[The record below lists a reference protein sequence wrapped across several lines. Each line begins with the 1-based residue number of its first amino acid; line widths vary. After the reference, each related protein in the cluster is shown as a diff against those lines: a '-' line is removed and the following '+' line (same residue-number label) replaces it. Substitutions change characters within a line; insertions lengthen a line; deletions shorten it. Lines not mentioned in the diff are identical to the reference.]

1 MIGCKEI
8 SGIRS
13 KKCKFLLVERQGT
26 KHYLLVYAKPAACE
40 MQYNTLRMMRLRAM
54 RVPKVVQMADNEILL
69 DYIEGNTL
77 YEEVSAGPVFKFAML
92 ASSLAK
98 FMQDF
103 CTYNPDKRMGD
114 IDLRGYIVR
123 GSIIYGFDF
132 DCIITGTYAEEIADA
147 ICSIVSEP
155 KIAKDRQLSFSRYLY
170 QASGLSKEELTAALD
185 AIIPL
190 CNGMTVGREELLK
203 ALF

>member
-13 KKCKFLLVERQGT
+13 KKCKFLLVERQGNR
-26 KHYLLVYAKPAACE
+26 HYLLVYAKSAACE

-77 YEEVSAGPVFKFAML
+77 YEDISAGAVFKFSML
-92 ASSLAK
+92 ATALAK
-98 FMQDF
+98 FLQDF

-114 IDLRGYIVR
+114 IDLRSYIVR
-123 GSIIYGFDF
+123 GSVLYGFDF
-132 DCIITGTYAEEIADA
+132 DCIIKGTYAEAIADA
-147 ICSIVSEP
+147 VCSVLSEP
-155 KIAKDRQLSFSRYLY
+155 KIAKDRQLAFCRHLYL
-170 QASGLSKEELTAALD
+170 ASHLTKEEMVAALD
-185 AIIPL
+185 AIMPL
-190 CNGMTVGREELLK
+190 CNGLSVGKEELLK
-203 ALF
+203 SIL